1 MQVLEN
7 AGFINVDA
15 QDRTSHFI
23 NVLKSEIKKTEAI
36 KDEFI
41 KVTTLISIIKEK
53 YTDSNY
59 YTRKNKIYKI
69 IF

>member
-41 KVTTLISIIKEK
+41 KVTT
-53 YTDSNY
+53 
-59 YTRKNKIYKI
+59 
-69 IF
+69 